1 MSKFFP
7 AKFHT
12 DENKMKKLLKK
23 KNLAFE
29 KLKKIQKFICLKK
42 KKNLEEKKFNKIC
55 TSKKSKLK
63 FLSMCQTLLTDI
75 FSKVIKFFQEC
86 VCVCV
91 TSAINS
97 ASSSAPTGMFSP
109 LTALKSSY
117 TLIASLTPL
126 FWKNCDKHQ
135 QVMNHSNVFSFVG

>member
-29 KLKKIQKFICLKK
+29 KLKKIQKFLICLKK
-42 KKNLEEKKFNKIC
+42 KKNLEEKKFNKIR
-55 TSKKSKLK
+55 TSKKRKLI

-75 FSKVIKFFQEC
+75 FSKVITFFQEC
-86 VCVCV
+86 VCVCYLSHKLRLLLGTDWDV
-91 TSAINS
+91 QPADGVEKLVH
-97 ASSSAPTGMFSP
+97 AHRLAH
-109 LTALKSSY
+109 
-117 TLIASLTPL
+117 ASLL
-126 FWKNCDKHQ
+126 EEL
-135 QVMNHSNVFSFVG
+135 